1 MQQSCA
7 LWATS
12 GMHSMALHDCI
23 SHEKFC
29 NHFNIHFE
37 RKITHTV
44 DHTESKSEPKHT
56 QSETIKRPFK
66 ISIQEH
72 KQLSSTKLFQ
82 RNSNDKADD
91 SDYPD
96 LTSDS
101 GVDSDSDSDDEAY
114 FSELQ
119 VSSLTSQLNNQI
131 DFISSNINGPV
142 YNSESKNPEVF
153 CCKCHAQGAKCINC

>member
-1 MQQSCA
+1 MRY
-7 LWATS
+7 
-12 GMHSMALHDCI
+12 
-23 SHEKFC
+23 
-29 NHFNIHFE
+29 FNIIPLAYAYRMNRIHRFL
-37 RKITHTV
+37 
-44 DHTESKSEPKHT
+44 
-56 QSETIKRPFK
+56 IKYLELFHGIFRIPFK
-66 ISIQEH
+66 PMA
-72 KQLSSTKLFQ
+72 KLFQ
-82 RNSNDKADD
+82 CNSNDKADD

-101 GVDSDSDSDDEAY
+101 GVDSDSDDAAY

-142 YNSESKNPEVF
+142 FNSESKNPEVF